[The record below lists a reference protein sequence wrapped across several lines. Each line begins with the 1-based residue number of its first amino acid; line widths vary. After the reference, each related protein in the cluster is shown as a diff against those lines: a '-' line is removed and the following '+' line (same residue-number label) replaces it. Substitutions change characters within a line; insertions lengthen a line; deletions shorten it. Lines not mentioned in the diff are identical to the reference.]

1 MLGYSSN
8 EHYVL
13 DLFSKFTFSTQ
24 MRLAMLRRERIHNC
38 LLFAKNLDNVVFL
51 YNNLMKSYVTGVKT
65 IIDAFIYVVN
75 VVAMFD

>member
-1 MLGYSSN
+1 MLATARSRLPGMLGYSSN

-38 LLFAKNLDNVVFL
+38 LLFEENFDNVSL
-51 YNNLMKSYVTGVKT
+51 YNNLNRRV
-65 IIDAFIYVVN
+65 DHN
-75 VVAMFD
+75 